1 MIMAILEFRAKVCA
15 LYQKFQYAI
24 DLIFKFFVSF
34 FVLKILNSVIGYNP
48 KLCQTYI
55 VGALSILCAFTPAAF
70 LAFVCLALT
79 VIHVYAVNQ
88 VLAVFVAVILVVLYC
103 FFLRFSPKH
112 AYIMI
117 AMPIMEMFGIPCFV
131 PLMAGLTTAPVTIFP
146 MACGI
151 FFKYLL
157 DVTKDSVSIMVDL
170 TNLDTDNLL
179 LLVLKIVDD
188 LFKRKE
194 MLYLMALYAA
204 VELVVFIIRVLKFNF
219 SFEISIFMGVAVN
232 ILGNLLFAS
241 KLKTGVPTGKMVMF
255 SIIAGLLVMLI
266 YSFIRILDY
275 TAVERVQFEDDDY
288 YYYVRA
294 VPKIKTALPKLK
306 VRSLD
311 SESYFEAS
319 MANEDFEYVDD
330 PYTDPETGE
339 VLKPEMVSKKYA
351 KKMAKADR
359 KSPFAGIK
367 AFFAKLFTKKE
378 KQENK
383 KESKVVFADD
393 DDESEEVT
401 EFPEETGNEEIDG
414 EAPSS
419 DDFDDDDDDDDDI
432 K

>member
-15 LYQKFQYAI
+15 LYQKFQFAV

-34 FVLKILNSVIGYNP
+34 FVIRLLNLIIGYNP
-48 KLCQTYI
+48 KLCQTYV

-79 VIHVYAVNQ
+79 VVHVFAVNQ
-88 VLAVFVAVILVVLYC
+88 ILAVFVAIILLVLYC

-117 AMPIMEMFGIPCFV
+117 AMPVMSFLGIPCAV
-131 PLMAGLTTAPVTIFP
+131 PLLAGLTTAPVTIFP
-146 MACGI
+146 MCCGI
-151 FFKYLL
+151 FFSCLL

-170 TNLDTDNLL
+170 SNLETENLL
-179 LLVLKIVDD
+179 QLVLKIVDD
-188 LFKRKE
+188 LFAKKE

-204 VELVVFIIRVLKFNF
+204 VELIVFIIRKLKFNF
-219 SFEISIFMGVAVN
+219 SFEISIIMGVAVN
-232 ILGNLLFAS
+232 ILGNLVFAS
-241 KLKTGVPTGKMVMF
+241 KLQTGVPNGKMVF
-255 SIIAGLLVMLI
+255 ATIIAGLLVMLV

-306 VRSLD
+306 VRTLD
-311 SESYFEAS
+311 SQTYFEAS

-339 VLKPEMVSKKYA
+339 VLKPEKLSKKYA
-351 KKMAKADR
+351 KKK
-359 KSPFAGIK
+359 KQGGLSQKISELFGKIK
-367 AFFAKLFTKKE
+367 AFFANLFGGKKTE
-378 KQENK
+378 KK
-383 KESKVVFADD
+383 SKVVISNE
-393 DDESEEVT
+393 ESEE
-401 EFPEETGNEEIDG
+401 EQDSDEPDDFPEDE
-414 EAPSS
+414 
-419 DDFDDDDDDDDDI
+419 DD